1 MVIEEVNLNLCQHI
15 IAFLFIDYNLNR
27 TVFVPK
33 QEGDLEMATNNFTK
47 MKKVKIVATLFLT
60 VLIASN
66 ASLAQTNSTNGAVLL
81 ETLLDDNGIETANN
95 EFD

>member
-1 MVIEEVNLNLCQHI
+1 
-15 IAFLFIDYNLNR
+15 
-27 TVFVPK
+27 
-33 QEGDLEMATNNFTK
+33 MATNNFTK